1 MMGAPRRTRLSSR
14 LTLAMTGLVL
24 LTATAVGSLTYRSL
38 TASLLPLELDR
49 LGLHAEQ
56 LAAELARFAQ
66 GARENVLAVPAFA
79 SLTGW
84 VRARAAGGTDP
95 SSGANEAELRD
106 RVAANLTA
114 LLETH
119 LAYLQLRVLGA
130 DGREIVRVDRSG
142 PGGAARR
149 VAETELQDKV
159 TRPYFAATIGLAEG
173 EIYVS
178 PIELNREHGQ
188 VETPYR
194 PVLRVATPIR
204 TSAGQPFGIFIVNL
218 DLGPILD
225 RLRPA
230 GGPAG
235 GAVYLVNAQGDYLL
249 HPKPGREFGFDLGR
263 RYRLQDDLPEL
274 ATALASSGTVVR
286 AVRDTSGQ
294 RLGAAVAPLRPAGG
308 PPVAVVETVPREEL
322 LASASAVKRSSL
334 IGALAA
340 TAVAVGLAVVLA
352 RSLTG
357 PLGEITAAAE
367 ALARGEPRPVP
378 TGARGEV
385 GALARSFARMS
396 EEVRDKTAALEAE
409 VEERR
414 AAEEKAEQL
423 AARAQALSAVV
434 ASSYDAILT
443 VGPDGTVTGWN
454 PAAEHLY
461 GYSADEAIGR
471 SVDLVVPEDRRE
483 EAHDILAGVARGER
497 VDHHETV
504 RVAKDGRRI
513 DVSLTVSPVR
523 SAGGMIVG
531 ASKTARDIS
540 ERKEAEAVLAARTL
554 ELQRSNAELE
564 QFAYV
569 ASHDLQEPLRMVAS
583 YTQLLAERYR
593 GHLDERAD
601 RYIHYAVDGAR
612 RMQGLVNDLLDLSRV
627 GTRGGELVPVDS
639 RAVVDWV
646 LRTLRRSIEECE
658 AEVVCGELP
667 AIRADEVQLGQVF
680 QNLIGNALKFRSDQP
695 PRIRVE
701 AARADGGYEFAV
713 ADNGIG
719 IDPQY
724 SETVFQLFRRLHS
737 RERYDGSG
745 IGLAI
750 VKKIVERHGGRV
762 WFDSPAGGG
771 TVFHFTM
778 PATEETT

>member
-1 MMGAPRRTRLSSR
+1 M
-14 LTLAMTGLVL
+14 
-24 LTATAVGSLTYRSL
+24 
-38 TASLLPLELDR
+38 
-49 LGLHAEQ
+49 
-56 LAAELARFAQ
+56 
-66 GARENVLAVPAFA
+66 
-79 SLTGW
+79 
-84 VRARAAGGTDP
+84 
-95 SSGANEAELRD
+95 
-106 RVAANLTA
+106 AANLTA

-188 VETPYR
+188 VGDALPSGAARRHSHSHLRGPAVRNLHRQPR
-194 PVLRVATPIR
+194 PGAD
-204 TSAGQPFGIFIVNL
+204 S
-218 DLGPILD
+218 
-225 RLRPA
+225 RPA
-230 GGPAG
+230 AAGWGPAG

-385 GALARSFARMS
+385 GALARAFARMS

-443 VGPDGTVTGWN
+443 VGLDGTVTGWN

-483 EAHDILAGVARGER
+483 EAHDILAGSPAASGS
-497 VDHHETV
+497 TIT
-504 RVAKDGRRI
+504 RRCGWPR
-513 DVSLTVSPVR
+513 T
-523 SAGGMIVG
+523 AGG
-531 ASKTARDIS
+531 STC
-540 ERKEAEAVLAARTL
+540 
-554 ELQRSNAELE
+554 
-564 QFAYV
+564 
-569 ASHDLQEPLRMVAS
+569 P
-583 YTQLLAERYR
+583 
-593 GHLDERAD
+593 
-601 RYIHYAVDGAR
+601 
-612 RMQGLVNDLLDLSRV
+612 
-627 GTRGGELVPVDS
+627 
-639 RAVVDWV
+639 
-646 LRTLRRSIEECE
+646 
-658 AEVVCGELP
+658 
-667 AIRADEVQLGQVF
+667 
-680 QNLIGNALKFRSDQP
+680 
-695 PRIRVE
+695 
-701 AARADGGYEFAV
+701 
-713 ADNGIG
+713 
-719 IDPQY
+719 
-724 SETVFQLFRRLHS
+724 
-737 RERYDGSG
+737 
-745 IGLAI
+745 
-750 VKKIVERHGGRV
+750 
-762 WFDSPAGGG
+762 
-771 TVFHFTM
+771 
-778 PATEETT
+778 